1 MREVDILVDE
11 IASLSRSQ
19 MASEE
24 FHSEVL
30 KRGGSGLAAAGG
42 VIWLQ
47 EPSGNLRAACRRGPL
62 ERQPANAPE
71 TLSLHRLWAEQ
82 SLASGTPVTVPPHG
96 SIPEV
101 ANARN
106 ATEWLLLFS
115 PWRFDEQLSGVLEV
129 FQRPGAGPALE
140 RGYFRFLQVVGELLA
155 DHQRDQQLRELRRSV
170 SDGSKLDEFARRVHS
185 GLGLP
190 ATAYTAANEARR
202 VIGCDRVAIVIRR
215 RTKCRVAAISGLE
228 TFDRRSNTVRLAQQL
243 AAAVAGTGEPLWFS
257 DQQEHPP
264 QVAELLDAYIDES
277 HARDLAILP
286 LRIADATLPATD
298 GSNVVGIL
306 IAERYYA
313 TFERPQLATAT
324 ALCPHAALA
333 LHNAIAVDHLPLGR
347 WLRRLY
353 PRELGFWTR
362 AAVAVAA
369 CVAVAAALVFVPA
382 DFTIEARG
390 ELQPALTREVFAP
403 ADGAIREVRAT
414 TGQQVAADQVL
425 VVLRN
430 PELDLEFKRVWG
442 ELQTAEKQLVAVQTE
457 QLQNRHED
465 DAQRKRATELTAREE
480 ELREV
485 QASLRSQYSILR
497 QQQAELEVRSP
508 IAGELLTWSVEKLLA
523 GRPVTRGQVLMTMAD
538 LSGPWHLELR
548 IPDRRMLAVLSAQ
561 RRSTQPLEV
570 SFTLA
575 SAPGHA
581 LTGTLDRV
589 GNRTELSETEGAVV
603 LATVGVDRE
612 KIPERVPGAGVVA
625 RVNCGRRS
633 IGYVLLH
640 DLIDAVRTWFFF

>member
-1 MREVDILVDE
+1 MREVDVLVDE
-11 IASLSRSQ
+11 IASLSRSRVS
-19 MASEE
+19 SEE
-24 FHSEVL
+24 FHKEFL
-30 KRGGSGLAAAGG
+30 KRVVSGLAAAGG

-47 EPSGNLRAACRRGPL
+47 EPSGNLRVACRRGPG
-62 ERQPANAPE
+62 EQQSDNAPE
-71 TLSLHRLWAEQ
+71 TLQAHQRWAGQ
-82 SLASGTPVTVPPHG
+82 SLASGTPITIPPHG

-101 ANARN
+101 ANACN
-106 ATEWLLLFS
+106 STEWLLLFS
-115 PWRFDEQLSGVLEV
+115 PWRTDDQLSGVLEIV
-129 FQRPGAGPALE
+129 QRPGAGPALE

-155 DHQRDQQLRELRRSV
+155 DHQRNQQLRELRRSV
-170 SDGSKLDEFARRVHS
+170 SDGNKLDEFALRVHS
-185 GLGLP
+185 GLGLQS
-190 ATAYTAANEARR
+190 TAYAAANESRR
-202 VIGCDRVAIVIRR
+202 VIGCDRVTIVIRR
-215 RTKCRVAAISGLE
+215 RTKCQVTAISGLE
-228 TFDRRSNTVRLAQQL
+228 TFNRRTNTVRLLQRL
-243 AAAVAGTGEPLWFS
+243 AAAVAGTGEAIWFS
-257 DQQEHPP
+257 DGQEQPP
-264 QVAELLDAYIDES
+264 QVTELLDAYLDES

-286 LRIADATLPATD
+286 LRIADCTMPAAN

-306 IAERYYA
+306 IAERFYG
-313 TFERPQLATAT
+313 TFEQPQRATAI

-333 LHNAIAVDHLPLGR
+333 LHNAVAVDHLPLGR
-347 WLRRLY
+347 WLRRLW
-353 PRELGFWTR
+353 PSELDFWTR
-362 AAVAVAA
+362 AAVAAA
-369 CVAVAAALVFVPA
+369 VCMAVAAALVFVPA

-390 ELQPALTREVFAP
+390 ELQPVLTREVFAP
-403 ADGAIREVRAT
+403 ADGVIREVRAA

-425 VVLRN
+425 LVLRN

-442 ELQTAEKQLVAVQTE
+442 ELQTAEKQLVTVQTE

-465 DAQRKRATELTAREE
+465 DTQRKRATELTAREE

-485 QASLRSQYSILR
+485 QTSLRSQYAILR

-538 LSGPWHLELR
+538 LGGPWQLELR
-548 IPDRRMLAVLSAQ
+548 IPDRRMLAVLGEQ
-561 RRSTQPLEV
+561 RRSTQPLDV

-603 LATVGVDRE
+603 MATVAVDRE

-640 DLIDAVRTWFFF
+640 DLIDAVRAWFFF